1 MKHKSRLPKG
11 IGAVWHAPKKRRLA
25 KFEIVYRTRP
35 YGGKSSMLALKSEFA
50 GTPAEA
56 KNWVKILKADQT
68 AKDIEIVKLKKSEWF

>member
-1 MKHKSRLPKG
+1 MKRSRLKKG
-11 IGAVWHAPKKRRLA
+11 AGAVFHVPKKRRLM
-25 KFEIVYRTRP
+25 KYEIVYRTRP
-35 YGGKSSMLALKSEFA
+35 YGKKSSMLALKSEFA